1 MQLKKSEDLKKEAEE
16 MTRSA
21 KAYVKNARNE
31 AEKAKKDAAREI
43 EKANRRAD
51 AAEKDRDIKIAEVES
66 RCKRDNDA
74 ASQARQQAEKL
85 QKSYQELIDNEKSE
99 IDKAA
104 TKKIEQ
110 NFNNMRKREKDY
122 KESVEKHYSG
132 LHVLKESWYVGIMT
146 FCILWLVVLFC
157 TNTYMISC
165 VTQIAGGI
173 KDYVVVMAE
182 SIGEAADTVGS
193 LFLGVPNSILAQVLY
208 AVFGVIIGILLFFIF
223 YFTPVICVYLA
234 FKYYLLTERFDNINR
249 WIMVGSGILF
259 VSEAYACPELMPK
272 NILIW
277 WMLLQVV
284 VPVIRWAW
292 PLIMEKA
299 GGIKTEEKEEKKK
312 PDYFPG
318 FMVTFGLVLAF
329 LSFRYLFEQ

>member
-1 MQLKKSEDLKKEAEE
+1 MNGYNDYAHDPRIQQLLDDSKLSNEEKNLILDVIQQDQNLNSDLQQSSSENLTLQLSLQTAQKKILEQAEKIENMNGSDLQLKKSEDLKKEAEE

-165 VTQIAGGI
+165 VTRYNSRIAS
-173 KDYVVVMAE
+173 K
-182 SIGEAADTVGS
+182 
-193 LFLGVPNSILAQVLY
+193 
-208 AVFGVIIGILLFFIF
+208 
-223 YFTPVICVYLA
+223 
-234 FKYYLLTERFDNINR
+234 
-249 WIMVGSGILF
+249 
-259 VSEAYACPELMPK
+259 
-272 NILIW
+272 
-277 WMLLQVV
+277 
-284 VPVIRWAW
+284 
-292 PLIMEKA
+292 
-299 GGIKTEEKEEKKK
+299 
-312 PDYFPG
+312 
-318 FMVTFGLVLAF
+318 
-329 LSFRYLFEQ
+329 